1 MPAIETFDVA
11 YENFTLKGDFHPSTA
26 NKADTSA
33 CHALI
38 LHGAGASSRATASRS
53 GLRPALQARGVAS
66 TSFDCIGHGE
76 TDGSLQY
83 SSVSSRTRQ
92 AEAVIVARNLLDPL
106 VIFGSS
112 MGAYNAIK
120 LTQTHEV
127 AALILIVPG
136 VYEPAAYDVPF
147 GPQFSEIIRRDRSW
161 ADSDVWAILSEFT
174 GNLLI
179 IAAEHDAVIP
189 LEIPER
195 LLQSASKA
203 RSRQL
208 RVVAGADHQR
218 LFPLLSEERPDEFDE
233 LMDLIVDCVK
243 GSSH

>member
-1 MPAIETFDVA
+1 MQAIESFEVP
-11 YENFTLKGDFHPSTA
+11 YENFLLKGDFHRAAS
-26 NKADTSA
+26 S

-66 TSFDCIGHGE
+66 TSFDCIGHGDTGGLLE
-76 TDGSLQY
+76 Y
-83 SSVSSRTRQ
+83 SSVASRTRQ
-92 AEAVIVARNLLDPL
+92 AEAVIAARKLAQPL

-120 LTQTHEV
+120 LTQTHQV

-136 VYEPAAYDVPF
+136 VYEPAAYALPF
-147 GPQFSEIIRRDRSW
+147 GPRFSEIIRRHRSW
-161 ADSDVWAILSEFT
+161 ADSDAWAILAGFT

-195 LLQSASKA
+195 LLQSAQKA

-208 RVVAGADHQR
+208 RIIAGTDHQH
-218 LFPLLSEERPDEFDE
+218 LFPLLSAERPDEFDE
-233 LMDLIVDCVK
+233 LMRLIVDCAK
-243 GSSH
+243 GS